1 MPEISANKMRVDVK
15 SWLHRLP
22 ARYCRRQPCRTLISR
37 QVSTKE
43 FQRERFRLPTGQLL
57 NSPLQSSGM
66 TTSLSRSRMYDSE
79 KRSSERHE
87 QESRPYLPVE
97 KKNAGKSSKT
107 HYTCVYIY
115 IYTYIYTYVRNH
127 TRLKGLDVSFQTSTI
142 GSWEPRVMP
151 VGMSSLSGG
160 FQDGPQEANGA
171 SRAILSA

>member
-97 KKNAGKSSKT
+97 KKTQGSQVKRIT
-107 HYTCVYIY
+107 HVCIYIY
-115 IYTYIYTYVRNH
+115 IHAYILTYVSYKTEGIGCFLSDLDQWVAGTTCYASWYEFIERWIPRRS
-127 TRLKGLDVSFQTSTI
+127 TRS
-142 GSWEPRVMP
+142 
-151 VGMSSLSGG
+151 
-160 FQDGPQEANGA
+160 
-171 SRAILSA
+171 

>member
-97 KKNAGKSSKT
+97 KKTQGSQVKRIT
-107 HYTCVYIY
+107 HVCIY
-115 IYTYIYTYVRNH
+115 IYMHIYLRTYH

-142 GSWEPRVMP
+142 GSREPRVMP